1 MDIIDVFWENVDWHV
16 KIKKM
21 ALRKTHETARKK
33 RVGIQLRTVEEIAD
47 ALDIEDYSI
56 LFEQKEEEK

>member
-1 MDIIDVFWENVDWHV
+1 MSVIEVFWENVHWHA
-16 KIKKM
+16 KTKKM

-33 RVGIQLRTVEEIAD
+33 RAGIQLRTIEEIAD

>member
-33 RVGIQLRTVEEIAD
+33 RAGIQLRTVEEIAD